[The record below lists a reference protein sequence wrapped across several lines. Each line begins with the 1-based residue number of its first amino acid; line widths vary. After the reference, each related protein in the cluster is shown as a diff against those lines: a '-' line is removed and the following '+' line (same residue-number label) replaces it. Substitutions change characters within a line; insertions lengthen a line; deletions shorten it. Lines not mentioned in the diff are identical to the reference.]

1 MSKVRQERTA
11 EQIHHILSELFVREV
26 ADPRLSGVTITGV
39 AIDRE
44 LQHAN
49 VYVNALGDETR
60 EAETMAGLQSAAG
73 FLRREVAERL
83 ELRAAPTIQFHWDP
97 RLRYVEEVDKLL
109 DQLDIKPADD
119 ATPAANAP
127 TPFDDDT
134 HPPRT
139 PATDHDVADL
149 PPTDPDEVEP

>member
-11 EQIHHILSELFVREV
+11 EQIRHILSELFLREV
-26 ADPRLSGVTITGV
+26 SDPRLAGVTIMDV

-73 FLRREVAERL
+73 FLRREVATRL
-83 ELRAAPTIQFHWDP
+83 GLRAAPTMQFHWDP
-97 RLRYVEEVDKLL
+97 RLRYVEEVDTLL
-109 DQLDIKPADD
+109 NQLDIKPAEDE
-119 ATPAANAP
+119 TPADAP
-127 TPFDDDT
+127 AAAGHDTPG
-134 HPPRT
+134 PP
-139 PATDHDVADL
+139 PADG
-149 PPTDPDEVEP
+149 DEVEP